1 MRQGNMVQDVH
12 IIAVNIAEIMIL
24 VIQQLEH
31 VIPDVKMDT
40 RAKCVTKVI
49 FLVYLTNINIRYH
62 FSVLQLSMSIQFSYC
77 QELVV
82 ISKDGNL
89 KFDL

>member
-1 MRQGNMVQDVH
+1 MVQDVH

-49 FLVYLTNINIRYH
+49 F
-62 FSVLQLSMSIQFSYC
+62 
-77 QELVV
+77 
-82 ISKDGNL
+82 
-89 KFDL
+89 